1 MTGNQA
7 FALQQV
13 IVGMG
18 WIWAICEAWSMY
30 KEHRALRRRRRRKRA
45 AARTQKILFSDA
57 SEKH

>member
-18 WIWAICEAWSMY
+18 WIWAICEAWSCIKNIGVEAK
-30 KEHRALRRRRRRKRA
+30 KEAQESRGR
-45 AARTQKILFSDA
+45 
-57 SEKH
+57 